1 MRNALLLLFAVVGA
15 SFMES
20 YAEGAT
26 DYRAEIGGVVYTWHN
41 EGQCQASAASVCEG
55 DIVVKR
61 KVECSGANGKSE
73 LLDVNR
79 IYTDGFKGKDITS
92 IKIEERPA
100 DYNQDID
107 GFRLFTGAFKDCV
120 SLQVIELP
128 ADLILVQSYGI
139 IENTPRLTAVI
150 CNGESPA
157 GLNIQDGMPPAINA
171 TLYVPDGSVDAYKG
185 AEFWKRF
192 NDVKPLSEYDAP
204 TDPGSGQTSVVIG
217 LGHGR
222 MVLPQLPA
230 GAEIRFEANDGY
242 DVVFQGEN
250 RGSSY
255 VYAVPDNAGEI
266 EIAPTFSS
274 RETSSAQG
282 PAVSVPRLRV
292 VGNDVEVC
300 NAGGETVVIT
310 DIGGAEMY
318 RGHGHRHSLCPGV
331 YVVTVGQYN
340 FKVAI

>member
-20 YAEGAT
+20 YAEDAT

-79 IYTDGFKGKDITS
+79 ICTDGFKGKDITS

-100 DYNQDID
+100 DYASYD
-107 GFRLFTGAFKDCV
+107 FRIFPGAFMDCGN
-120 SLQVIELP
+120 LAVIDFP
-128 ADLILVQSYGI
+128 SDLGTVYSGF
-139 IENTPRLTAVI
+139 IENTPKLSVI
-150 CNGESPA
+150 ICRKNTPPEYIEYTGYS
-157 GLNIQDGMPPAINA
+157 DGQTNA
-171 TLYVPDGSVDAYKG
+171 TLYVPDGSVAAYKN

-310 DIGGAEMY
+310 GIGGAEMY